1 MVVTTQ
7 EKTQDWQTFDVNAV
21 PVTDN
26 GGTLNIVTPIKQE
39 QAGSAK
45 PAKYWGKAAQA
56 TWAHLTNWEQSGTVK
71 LVRWVAE
78 GTKDN
83 IGKFAA
89 LGGDTAA
96 LFANAWDARRAQSPV
111 NGSMGATPVPANF
124 SQPAQQAAVAPQNT
138 THSQYQTTAPVAG
151 KGKLSES
158 FGKFFEKMAP
168 LGIVAVAAS
177 GGALLAPVAVAAA
190 AVTTAYVTI
199 KVAETMMRLLSKVF
213 GGNGQQAAAPTNQQQ
228 ATASGQQA
236 NASRPAPQG
245 ETVATLDPEAV
256 RNSLSKQPGS
266 IVTYGAILTSEN
278 HPDRKVVLEAFKGL
292 STEDRDNVLN
302 AIHEQ
307 ATPKGS
313 EPLISRAL
321 SSELD
326 RMHNQIINEEVMTKF
341 AAARDSR

>member
-7 EKTQDWQTFDVNAV
+7 AKTQDWQTLNVNAV
-21 PVTDN
+21 HVTDN
-26 GGTLNIVTPIKQE
+26 GGALNTVTPIKQE

-45 PAKYWGKAAQA
+45 PAKDWGKAAQA

-71 LVRWVAE
+71 LVQWVAE

-83 IGKFAA
+83 IGKIVEFGA
-89 LGGDTAA
+89 DTTARA
-96 LFANAWDARRAQSPV
+96 VNAWEARRAQSPV

-190 AVTTAYVTI
+190 AVTATYVTI
-199 KVAETMMRLLSKVF
+199 KAAEAVMGFVKGLF
-213 GGNGQQAAAPTNQQQ
+213 GKKDKGQQAAQQQ
-228 ATASGQQA
+228 PQQA
-236 NASRPAPQG
+236 NASQPAPQDR
-245 ETVATLDPEAV
+245 ANPTLDAKNVQANLAEH
-256 RNSLSKQPGS
+256 PGS
-266 IVTYGAILTSEN
+266 IVTYGAILKSPN

-292 STEDRDNVLN
+292 STEDRGNVLD

-307 ATPKGS
+307 ETPKGS
-313 EPLISRAL
+313 EPLISRAV

-326 RMHNQIINEEVMTKF
+326 GMHNQIINEEVMTKF
-341 AAARDSR
+341 AASRARG